1 MLKEIGIEVGK
12 LLKVMLANYSFLE
25 GRMVA
30 QIQVAYDYT
39 MTEFSM
45 MQTKN
50 KSCPYLRYDI
60 RKNDGVWPC
69 CWSQKFYFY
78 QTWPFSA
85 NWQNPNVFILL
96 NVINLFIYLSL
107 PNLYFYTIRSLTMF
121 LKVLNKVNFKV
132 CTKPKL
138 LLIIDLLP
146 FSKLLKLLAI
156 NHCLSEGRDIFLF
169 LGC

>member
-1 MLKEIGIEVGK
+1 MPKEMGIEVGK
-12 LLKVMLANYSFLE
+12 LQKVLLANYSFLE

-30 QIQVAYDYT
+30 QIQVAYDLT
-39 MTEFSM
+39 M
-45 MQTKN
+45 TKN
-50 KSCPYLRYDI
+50 KSCLYLRYDI
-60 RKNDGVWPC
+60 RRNDGVWPC
-69 CWSQKFYFY
+69 CWSQDFYVY

-85 NWQNPNVFILL
+85 SWQNPNVFIIL
-96 NVINLFIYLSL
+96 NVNNLFIYLSL
-107 PNLYFYTIRSLTMF
+107 PNIYFYTIRFLTMF

-146 FSKLLKLLAI
+146 FAKLLKLLAI